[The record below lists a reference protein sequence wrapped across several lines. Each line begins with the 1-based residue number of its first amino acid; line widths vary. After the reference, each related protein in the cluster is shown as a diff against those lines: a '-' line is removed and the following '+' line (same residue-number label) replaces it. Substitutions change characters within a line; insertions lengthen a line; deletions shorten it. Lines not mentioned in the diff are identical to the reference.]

1 MAEQKKSS
9 AKAMILPPLV
19 LAVICAVCCAFLAL
33 ANMVTKDKIAAA
45 EADAIQSSL
54 QQLPDAGTFE
64 EITDFTPENNEKAT
78 ATGLYQDEK
87 GQFAVL
93 VTADGYNKGGLQVVI
108 GVDKDGAVTGVSFVT
123 VSETPGLGT
132 KVQSNPELLVDNLVG
147 LSDETVVNGVD
158 NITGATYSSKGMKA
172 AVNCAL
178 ATVSAN
184 QEVTG
189 ARTTERNL
197 QRVF

>member
-1 MAEQKKSS
+1 MAEQKTPGV
-9 AKAMILPPLV
+9 KAMLLPPLV

-45 EADAIQSSL
+45 EA
-54 QQLPDAGTFE
+54 
-64 EITDFTPENNEKAT
+64 
-78 ATGLYQDEK
+78 TGLYQDEK

-93 VTADGYNKGGLQVVI
+93 VTADGYNKGGLQVVV
-108 GVDKDGAVTGVSFVT
+108 GVDADGAVTGVSFVT

-132 KVQSNPELLVDNLVG
+132 KVQSNPELLTDNLVG
-147 LSDETVVNGVD
+147 LSDSDAVNGVD

-172 AVNCAL
+172 AVTCAL
-178 ATVSAN
+178 ATVRAN

-189 ARTTERNL
+189 A
-197 QRVF
+197 

>member
-93 VTADGYNKGGLQVVI
+93 VTADGYNTGGLQVVI

-189 ARTTERNL
+189 A
-197 QRVF
+197 

>member
-64 EITDFTPENNEKAT
+64 EFTDFTPENNEKAT

-189 ARTTERNL
+189 A
-197 QRVF
+197 

>member
-178 ATVSAN
+178 ATVIAN

-189 ARTTERNL
+189 A
-197 QRVF
+197 

>member
-1 MAEQKKSS
+1 MAEQKTSGVKT
-9 AKAMILPPLV
+9 MLLPPLV

-54 QQLPDAGTFE
+54 QQLPDAGTFT
-64 EITDFTPENNEKAT
+64 EIAGFTPENNEKAS

-93 VTADGYNKGGLQVVI
+93 VTADGYNKGGLQVVV
-108 GVDKDGAVTGVSFVT
+108 GVDADGAVTGVSFVT

-132 KVQSNPELLVDNLVG
+132 KVQSNPELLTDNLVG
-147 LSDETVVNGVD
+147 LSDSDAVNGVD

-172 AVNCAL
+172 AVTCAL
-178 ATVSAN
+178 ATVRAN

-189 ARTTERNL
+189 A
-197 QRVF
+197 

>member
-93 VTADGYNKGGLQVVI
+93 VTADGYNK
-108 GVDKDGAVTGVSFVT
+108 
-123 VSETPGLGT
+123 
-132 KVQSNPELLVDNLVG
+132 
-147 LSDETVVNGVD
+147 
-158 NITGATYSSKGMKA
+158 
-172 AVNCAL
+172 
-178 ATVSAN
+178 
-184 QEVTG
+184 
-189 ARTTERNL
+189 
-197 QRVF
+197 

>member
-45 EADAIQSSL
+45 EADPIQSSL

-189 ARTTERNL
+189 A
-197 QRVF
+197 

>member
-123 VSETPGLGT
+123 VSETPCLGT

-189 ARTTERNL
+189 A
-197 QRVF
+197 

>member
-64 EITDFTPENNEKAT
+64 EITDFTPENNEKEP

-189 ARTTERNL
+189 A
-197 QRVF
+197 

>member
-19 LAVICAVCCAFLAL
+19 LAVICAVCCAFLAR

-189 ARTTERNL
+189 A
-197 QRVF
+197 

>member
-64 EITDFTPENNEKAT
+64 EITDFTPENNEKET

-189 ARTTERNL
+189 A
-197 QRVF
+197 